1 MQKPLRRTR
10 THKVRQ
16 WWESADTSEMIWCKQ
31 KEMAVI
37 KYEKKSDWKKFL
49 RMHVYIFIYLSGV
62 HLSTGDDKLEHWE
75 KVDMLI
81 FDLWVEEMYAIH

>member
-1 MQKPLRRTR
+1 MRKCRHLWNDLMQTKGNGSYKIWKEKWLK
-10 THKVRQ
+10 KVLKN
-16 WWESADTSEMIWCKQ
+16 ACI
-31 KEMAVI
+31 
-37 KYEKKSDWKKFL
+37 Y
-49 RMHVYIFIYLSGV
+49 IYLSGV